1 MYLFKSKINALLP
14 VFLKNTVQD
23 EKRKITNE
31 QVHNDQGHSFKTYVL
46 HMYNVSLNYFEWCL
60 FKNLKNKKVRKSVS
74 SQKDKKTVV

>member
-31 QVHNDQGHSFKTYVL
+31 QVHNDYRDIHLKRMYCICINYTYAI
-46 HMYNVSLNYFEWCL
+46 
-60 FKNLKNKKVRKSVS
+60 
-74 SQKDKKTVV
+74 Q